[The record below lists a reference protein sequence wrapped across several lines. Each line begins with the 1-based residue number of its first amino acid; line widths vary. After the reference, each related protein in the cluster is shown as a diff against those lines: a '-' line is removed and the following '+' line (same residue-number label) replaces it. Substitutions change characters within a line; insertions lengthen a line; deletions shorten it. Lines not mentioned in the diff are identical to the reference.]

1 MREMLVVDVRPWFI
15 VCVRERLV
23 VDGPELLWQVQVVEA
38 GYLFGAKPLCE
49 VEHYVLWINPV
60 LQQELCLLGCKHIV
74 GLLLVQV
81 RDLVLLL
88 VLGSRSAAAAAG
100 STAAAAHT
108 IPDRLLLLGWAL
120 DRLLLGAAGVG
131 VVWVLDRLLLEGI
144 GRGWL

>member
-1 MREMLVVDVRPWFI
+1 MRERLVVDVQRWFI

-38 GYLFGAKPLCE
+38 SYLFGAKPLSE
-49 VEHYVLWINPV
+49 VEHYVLGINPV
-60 LQQELCLLGCKHIV
+60 LQQELCLLVCKHIV

-100 STAAAAHT
+100 STTSAAHT
-108 IPDRLLLLGWAL
+108 IPDRLLLL
-120 DRLLLGAAGVG
+120 
-131 VVWVLDRLLLEGI
+131 VWVLDRLLLEEI
-144 GRGWL
+144 GPL